1 MPVEIPCERL
11 STYRWHKQ
19 KYVVRSH
26 EFNNTQLKA
35 PIKGTQRGQVG
46 QIQINHFIFR
56 NDPGELQ
63 DADYNIFIAKHNKV
77 VMKL

>member
-1 MPVEIPCERL
+1 MSSTTL
-11 STYRWHKQ
+11 SSRHQSKEHK
-19 KYVVRSH
+19 
-26 EFNNTQLKA
+26 
-35 PIKGTQRGQVG
+35 RGQGG